1 MIQTGTAGGF
11 PEGEVPWINLLGMR
25 LSALNL
31 DRAAERIEAAVEGG
45 EGGYVCIRDAHGV
58 VKCHHDAALKA
69 VHNRALLVT
78 PDGMP
83 LVWALRLSGHRDA
96 DRVYGPDLMLALFD
110 RGRQRGLRHFL
121 YGATPE
127 TLDLLEARLL
137 ARFPGAQIAG
147 RHAPPFRALTG
158 AERNDVAAQIDASG
172 ANIVWVGL
180 GTPKQ
185 EFWMAEMQPLLP
197 SAVLIG
203 VGAAFD
209 FHAGGKRQAP
219 RFMQRSGLEWVFRL
233 ASEPR
238 RLWRRY
244 AVTVPSFMLLCACQ
258 ALRLRSFP
266 MPPERPRGAV
276 GNPVAEGAGARHP

>member
-1 MIQTGTAGGF
+1 MGSMSHSGTAGG
-11 PEGEVPWINLLGMR
+11 PRSEVPWINLLGMR
-25 LSALNL
+25 LSALDL
-31 DRAAERIEAAVEGG
+31 DRAVDRVLAAVERR

-58 VKCHHDAALKA
+58 VKCHHDPALRA
-69 VHNRALLVT
+69 VHNNALLVT

-83 LVWALRLSGHRDA
+83 LVWALRLAGHREA

-110 RGRQRGLRHFL
+110 RGRDHGLRHFL

-137 ARFPGAQIAG
+137 AQFPGTQIAG
-147 RHAPPFRALTG
+147 RHAPPFRALTE
-158 AERNDVAAQIDASG
+158 AERSDVAAQINASG
-172 ANIVWVGL
+172 ADIVWVGL

-185 EFWMAEMQPLLP
+185 ELWMAEMQPLLP

-219 RFMQRSGLEWVFRL
+219 RFIQRSGLEWLFRL

-266 MPPERPRGAV
+266 VPPAPDAPQRAAP
-276 GNPVAEGAGARHP
+276 EGPAMGV